1 MKTKLFKT
9 LAATAMSV
17 LAIACAKEPVADN
30 GQQAGVSFEIEN
42 PVVISKAGEGTT
54 ATQLYYQV
62 FTADG
67 QLIAGLPAQSKPLS
81 SLKTTVTFQL
91 VKDQTY
97 KFIFWAQTPTAG
109 YYSFAGTDDAKDI
122 RTVTANYEGKAANDE
137 NFDAFFATESFKV
150 TGPVTKTVTLKR
162 PFAQINIGTK
172 DQLKAD
178 DAPAQAIDFTGA
190 KSSVTVKGVPTVFSP
205 LAATPETMLTVP
217 ATVTF
222 ASAAIPT
229 GLLKVNETDYNYL
242 AMNYVFAPAEGTVC
256 DLSAEIALTGRE
268 PIQLSSPT
276 TPIKRNWRTNI
287 LGSLLTSGVDFNV
300 VVDPEFEGKEDIHPI
315 IVDGV
320 AYKTLDAAV
329 AAVRVGVQTIIQ
341 LNQDMS
347 GNGVKA
353 QDGQDVIIDLG
364 GHTFDVDG
372 ELVGSTGTETNG
384 FQLLKGSKVTFRN
397 GTIKSK
403 KAKLLIQNY
412 SDLTLEDVTLD
423 ATGGVAQY
431 VLSNNHGQVNVLGT
445 SSILA
450 PEGQHAFDVYYWP
463 PAYKDGVNVYVNTT
477 GTIRGAIEYAK
488 TSDATE
494 EAAEMYASLVIDN
507 AVLENSKF
515 KTSFANPNVKVARSV
530 FADETA
536 AAAWIPT
543 GYNLVTVG
551 DYYIVT
557 SADVTPVASNEGL
570 NTAFNEAANAGK
582 EITVNLSEGT
592 FNWPDSKDG
601 NNVKFPKTI
610 NVVGTSKEDCFVK
623 FSAGSYPEDSDVIF
637 ENVTIDNAVGC
648 AYNEGSLAQMVRV
661 KDVTVKNCIIKNQ
674 FRILAKGIVNIKNC
688 QFINT
693 NSSGFDG
700 YCLNYYGYDGSTV
713 NVENCTFDTVQK
725 AIVIYSE
732 GHVTNYTLN
741 VKDCKFTAS
750 DSSTDKAA
758 VQMHT
763 EYGIHGNVTINNCTA
778 TGFKANTLSPEGLWW
793 EGKNNVTPK
802 VPTKN
807 FTIKVGG
814 TTVQTAE

>member
-30 GQQAGVSFEIEN
+30 GQQAGVSFMVEV
-42 PVVISKAGEGTT
+42 PGASVTKAYGEAEK
-54 ATQLYYQV
+54 ATKLYYQV
-62 FTADG
+62 FDN
-67 QLIAGLPAQSKPLS
+67 AGASIEGLGVQ
-81 SLKTTVTFQL
+81 TTDLVGKAAKVSFQL

-97 KFIFWAQTPTAG
+97 NFVFWAQTTETG
-109 YYSFAGTDDAKDI
+109 YYTIDETEGLKKI
-122 RTVTANYEGKAANDE
+122 TANYTNKLANDE
-137 NFDAFFATESFKV
+137 NFDAFYAVKKIKIS
-150 TGPVTKTVTLKR
+150 GPVSESVELTR
-162 PFAQINIGTK
+162 PFAQINIATK
-172 DQLKAD
+172 GVLKAGETEMK
-178 DAPAQAIDFTGA
+178 IDFTGA
-190 KSSVTVKGVPTVFSP
+190 TSSVTIEEVPTEFFPLSP
-205 LAATPETMLTVP
+205 AASQFGSE
-217 ATVTF
+217 TVTARF
-222 ASAAIPT
+222 KTADAPSGNMTIDNNAY
-229 GLLKVNETDYNYL
+229 KYL
-242 AMNYVFAPAEGTVC
+242 ALNYVFAPTDGTVY
-256 DLSAEIALTGRE
+256 DITAKLSVDGKTVNLNVPAA
-268 PIQLSSPT
+268 PA
-276 TPIKRNWRTNI
+276 KRNWRTNI
-287 LGSLLTSGVDFNV
+287 LGNLLTSSADINVIVTPGFDENGNEDIDLSNIKTETELKAALATYGAATISNEVALTSSLSTTGDKTLTIESNGLIAPASDMRKDISEIIYVSGGTLTLDGDGKIIGQSNGTYSYGSEAITVAGGTLNIKGNLKVVAGSGSVKSDRAVYVRKGTLNIYGGYFSTSDDASGNPNPVVFLKPDFNKQAYCNIYGGV
-300 VVDPEFEGKEDIHPI
+300 FE
-315 IVDGV
+315 
-320 AYKTLDAAV
+320 
-329 AAVRVGVQTIIQ
+329 
-341 LNQDMS
+341 
-347 GNGVKA
+347 
-353 QDGQDVIIDLG
+353 
-364 GHTFDVDG
+364 
-372 ELVGSTGTETNG
+372 STGNSEYVVNIEDTERSRAHIKIYGGKFKG
-384 FQLLKGSKVTFRN
+384 FDPGNVN
-397 GTIKSK
+397 EGTI
-403 KAKLLIQNY
+403 
-412 SDLTLEDVTLD
+412 
-423 ATGGVAQY
+423 
-431 VLSNNHGQVNVLGT
+431 
-445 SSILA
+445 
-450 PEGQHAFDVYYWP
+450 
-463 PAYKDGVNVYVNTT
+463 
-477 GTIRGAIEYAK
+477 
-488 TSDATE
+488 
-494 EAAEMYASLVIDN
+494 
-507 AVLENSKF
+507 
-515 KTSFANPNVKVARSV
+515 TSFLA
-530 FADETA
+530 E
-536 AAAWIPT
+536 
-543 GYNLVTVG
+543 GYKSTKVG
-551 DYYIVT
+551 DYYVVT
-557 SADVTPVASNEGL
+557 KEDVTPVVSNEGL
-570 NTAFNEAANAGK
+570 NAAFNEAVNAGK

-763 EYGIHGNVTINNCTA
+763 EFGIHGNVTINNCTA

-793 EGKNNVTPK
+793 EGKNNVEPK